1 MVDNV
6 TMNDATDVPPTPSQQ
21 NDSPASEAI
30 CVGAAREKGPDPDN
44 ITAPEIA
51 SQESTGGPEESSASS
66 DSTVST
72 EGEAATAVTPE
83 EEEAQASQEEDE
95 TPVPAALFRQL
106 QHEKEELYHRLL
118 RKQAEF
124 ENFRKRLERD
134 RQDLRDYALFQ
145 FIKDLLP
152 VVDGL
157 ERGLEAPDGESVD
170 GYKKGIELILKQL
183 REVLA
188 AAGLQP
194 IRAIG
199 RIFDPNYHQAV
210 LREESP
216 LLAENEVIEELQRG
230 YTFKDRLLR
239 PSMVKVAVPAAPEV
253 MEVKPIET
261 EA

>member
-6 TMNDATDVPPTPSQQ
+6 TLNDAMHIPPTPSQQ
-21 NDSPASEAI
+21 DDSPACEAV
-30 CVGAAREKGPDPDN
+30 CAGAAQDMGLDADN
-44 ITAPEIA
+44 TASSEIVPQD
-51 SQESTGGPEESSASS
+51 SSGGSEESSASS
-66 DSTVST
+66 DSTVSA
-72 EGEAATAVTPE
+72 EVEAVTKVTPE
-83 EEEAQASQEEDE
+83 EEEAQADQEEDE

-106 QHEKEELYHRLL
+106 LLEKEDLYDRFL

-134 RQDLRDYALFQ
+134 RQDLRDYALLE

-152 VVDGL
+152 VIDGL
-157 ERGLEAPDGESVD
+157 ERGLEAPHGESVD

-216 LLAENEVIEELQRG
+216 ILAENEVIGELQRG
-230 YTFKDRLLR
+230 YIFKDRLLR
-239 PSMVKVAVPAAPEV
+239 PSMVKVAVPVAAEAA
-253 MEVKPIET
+253 EAKPIET